1 MIYAYIRVSTKYQ
14 NIDRQY
20 EEIKALDIDDKYIYI
35 DRESGKDFDR
45 TKYQKLI
52 KKLKKDDLLIIKSID
67 RLGRNYHMILDEWSR
82 ITKTIGADIKVLDM
96 PLLDTRIE
104 GKNLVGKFIS
114 DIVLQVLSFVAE
126 NERTNIKQR
135 QAEGIR
141 IAKEKGVKFGRPKA
155 VLSSN
160 TNEILDKYINNELN
174 NIEAAKLIG
183 ISRGTFFRLVK
194 ERKSLKGSVKQK
206 QF

>member
-1 MIYAYIRVSTKYQ
+1 MIYAYIRVSTKHQ

-35 DRESGKDFDR
+35 DKESGKDFDR

-52 KKLKKDDLLIIKSID
+52 KKLKTNDLLIIKSID
-67 RLGRNYHMILDEWSR
+67 RLGRNYHMILEEWSR

-126 NERTNIKQR
+126 NERVNIKQR

-155 VLSSN
+155 ILPPN
-160 TNEILDKYINNELN
+160 TNDILDKYINKEIN
-174 NIEAAKLIG
+174 NIEAAKLIRV
-183 ISRGTFFRLVK
+183 SRGTFFRLVK
-194 ERKSLKGSVKQK
+194 ERKSLKS
-206 QF
+206 

>member
-1 MIYAYIRVSTKYQ
+1 MIYAYIRVSTKHQ

-52 KKLKKDDLLIIKSID
+52 KKIKKDDLLIIKSID
-67 RLGRNYHMILDEWSR
+67 RLGRNYQMILEEWSR

-155 VLSSN
+155 ILPPN
-160 TNEILDKYINNELN
+160 TNEILDKYINKEIN

-194 ERKSLKGSVKQK
+194 ERKSLKG
-206 QF
+206 

>member
-1 MIYAYIRVSTKYQ
+1 MIYAYIRVSTKHQ

-67 RLGRNYHMILDEWSR
+67 RLGRNYHMILEEWSR

-126 NERTNIKQR
+126 NEKVNIKQR

-141 IAKEKGVKFGRPKA
+141 IAKEKGIKFGRPKA
-155 VLSSN
+155 ILPRN
-160 TNEILDKYINNELN
+160 TNEILDKYINKELN

-194 ERKSLKGSVKQK
+194 ERKSL
-206 QF
+206 

>member
-1 MIYAYIRVSTKYQ
+1 MIYAYIRVSTKHQ

-20 EEIKALDIDDKYIYI
+20 EEIKALNIDDKYIYI
-35 DRESGKDFDR
+35 DKESGKDFDR

-67 RLGRNYHMILDEWSR
+67 RLGRNYQMILEEWSR

-126 NERTNIKQR
+126 NERINIKQR

-141 IAKEKGVKFGRPKA
+141 IAKEKGVKFGRPK
-155 VLSSN
+155 VKLPVN
-160 TNEILDKYINNELN
+160 TNEILNKYINKELKHD
-174 NIEAAKLIG
+174 EATKLIG
-183 ISRGTFFRLVK
+183 VSRGTFFSLVK
-194 ERKSLKGSVKQK
+194 ERKLIKES
-206 QF
+206 